1 MEDWKYSM
9 EYQKYIDE
17 ATEKFKELM
26 TAQLERQLKMEEAE
40 PKKDFANM
48 DKITIGVIGGDGIGP
63 AITAESVKVLRN
75 LLAAEIES
83 GKVAIKEIEGL
94 TIENR
99 EKTGQ
104 AVPED
109 VMAEIKS
116 CDVLLKGPTTTPK
129 GGTMESANVTIR
141 RELDLF
147 ANVRPVKVPAE
158 GIDWIFFREN
168 TEGEYALGSK
178 GVEIPEKLAMDFKV
192 TTKGGT
198 ERIARAAFDHAKAN
212 GKTKVAIITKANVIK
227 KTDGNFSAI
236 CHEVAKEYPGIEA
249 EDYYADIMTA
259 NLIKP
264 AVRRSYQVFVL
275 PNLYGDIISD
285 EAAEIQGGVG
295 TAGSANV
302 GDRYAMFEAIHG
314 SGLRMLED
322 GREKYADPSSMFK
335 AAEMMLRHIGF
346 IEQADKLDAALLAC
360 QEEAALKVT
369 GRSDGATGAEYAEY
383 VMSKLGCG

>member
-1 MEDWKYSM
+1 M